1 MLLAFVCE
9 FPSNE
14 FNSFRV
20 CKFRSSRAARGD
32 KFSEM
37 CRTVQIRLEVVRG
50 QRRKNFN
57 KTNITNGLLN
67 QIKITVYT
75 AFQFV
80 KLSNIS
86 R

>member
-20 CKFRSSRAARGD
+20 CKLRSSRAVRGD

-37 CRTVQIRLEVVRG
+37 CRTVQIRLEVVLC

-57 KTNITNGLLN
+57 EKNVPDEALN
-67 QIKITVYT
+67 
-75 AFQFV
+75 
-80 KLSNIS
+80 
-86 R
+86 